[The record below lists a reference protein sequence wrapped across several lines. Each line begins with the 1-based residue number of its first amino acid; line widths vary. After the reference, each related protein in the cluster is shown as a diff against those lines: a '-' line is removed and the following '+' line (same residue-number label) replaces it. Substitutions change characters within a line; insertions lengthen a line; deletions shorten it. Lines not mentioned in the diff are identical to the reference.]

1 MNLGLRYLP
10 NGVRVLLVPIPGV
23 QSIAVGVYIGAG
35 SREESWETNGIAH
48 FLEHM
53 VFKGTKKFPTRK
65 QTSILEGYG
74 SIQNG
79 YTYSETT
86 AYWAK
91 TPADK
96 WKLGLEVQKDL
107 ALYPLLRKNDLEK
120 ERGVILEEIHRRDDA
135 PEDKVWEIF
144 YNMRFPNQSL
154 GWSTLGRPE
163 VIERVNRDS
172 FAQFHQKNYVSSNLA
187 VVAAGKIGKE
197 SEILKQIEEWFGDL
211 PKKSGSRRK
220 RPKASIGAKVS
231 LFSKMDAKQAH
242 FVLGVSTFDLHD
254 ERQYALMVLNR
265 ILGFGTSGRLFTSV
279 RDKRGLA
286 YAVYSDYELEG
297 DHGYWAAYSG
307 VRLEKTEEA
316 IRAVLEELRRIAEK
330 KVPAQEF
337 MKAKEKVRGP
347 MLFAAEDPHMQM
359 EFYAKQVLWRPN
371 NIKTIGE
378 VINRVMEVTAE
389 DVQRV
394 AREFFVP
401 ERLNLAIVGPFSDK
415 SKFEKLLKI

>member
-1 MNLGLRYLP
+1 MQEPRYLP

-23 QSIAVGVYIGAG
+23 ESIAVGVYVGAG

-53 VFKGTKKFPTRK
+53 VFKGTKKFPTRR
-65 QTSILEGYG
+65 QTSVLEGYG

-79 YTYSETT
+79 YTYSDAT

-96 WKLGLEVQKDL
+96 WKLGLEVQKEL
-107 ALYPLLRKNDLEK
+107 ALNPLLRKSDLEK

-135 PEDKVWEIF
+135 PEDKVWENF
-144 YNMRFPNQSL
+144 YNMRFPNQSV

-163 VIERVNRDS
+163 VIKTVSRES

-187 VVAAGKIGKE
+187 VVVAGKIGDE
-197 SEILKQIEEWFGDL
+197 TEIFKQIEEWFGDL
-211 PKKSGSRRK
+211 PKKPGSRRK
-220 RPKASIGAKVS
+220 KPRIATGAKVD

-242 FVLGVSTFDLHD
+242 FVLGVSTFDFHD

-265 ILGFGTSGRLFTSV
+265 ILGYGTSGRLFASV
-279 RDKRGLA
+279 REKRGLA
-286 YAVYSDYELEG
+286 YAVYSGYDLEA

-307 VRLEKTEEA
+307 VKLEKTEEA
-316 IRAVLEELRRIAEK
+316 IKAVLEELKRIAET
-330 KVPAQEF
+330 KVPAQELLR
-337 MKAKEKVRGP
+337 AKEKVRGP
-347 MLFAAEDPHMQM
+347 MIFAAEDPHSQM
-359 EFYAKQVLWRPN
+359 EFYAKQVLWRPK
-371 NIKTIGE
+371 NIKTMHEI
-378 VINRVMEVTAE
+378 IDRAMEVTAE

-394 AREFFVP
+394 AGELFQDN
-401 ERLNLAIVGPFSDK
+401 RLNLAIIGPFENK
-415 SKFEKLLKI
+415 GKFEKLLKI